1 MKVDELGLNVKEKRP
16 EGRFLD
22 VHLD

>member
-1 MKVDELGLNVKEKRP
+1 MKVDELGLRVKEKRP